1 MRRHTKQPAP
11 ELVSLSEVHRSV
23 TIPEKTSI
31 LRRLFAFAGPAYLVS
46 VGYMDPGNWA
56 TDLEGGSRFGYALIW
71 VLLMSNLMAV
81 LLQALSARLG
91 IVTGRD
97 LARACREG
105 YSKPVGFVLWVVCEI
120 AIIACD
126 LAEVIGSAIGL
137 HLLFG
142 IPLLWGVLITA
153 VDVFL
158 LLYFQHLGI
167 RKVEAFILTLVATI
181 GICFL
186 LEMVLAKPDVAGIVS
201 GFVPSITHE
210 SLYVAIGI
218 LGATVMPHNLY
229 LHSALVQTRAVGG
242 SIANVRQACKYNLID
257 SVVALNAAF
266 FVNAAIL
273 VLAAAV
279 FYENGIEVTEI
290 QQAHELLAPLLG
302 AKVASTAF
310 AIALLA
316 SGQSS
321 TLTGTLAGQVV
332 MEGFINLRIR
342 PWLRRMITRSLA
354 IIPAAV
360 TIWIMGDSGSYQ
372 LLILSQVVLS
382 MQLPFAVVPLIQ
394 FTSDRRLMGDFAS
407 KLWVKIL
414 AWSAATV
421 IISLNVWLVTGVLRD
436 WIAASPEGLQ
446 WTHVLVLAI
455 AVGLGA
461 LLLYL
466 VTMPLFKRMLHVDA
480 VAPAFELPE
489 PEHARY
495 QRIAVALEATE
506 SDRVLVA
513 RAMAMAKDSGAEL
526 LLVHV
531 ADTMAPRVWSEK
543 AEDREVLADEAYL
556 EHLKVELA
564 QRGISAK
571 PVMGYGNPPDEIVR
585 LLKEEQAELLIIGTH
600 GHRAL
605 KDLLL
610 GATATRVRHRVDIPV
625 FMVRVDP

>member
-1 MRRHTKQPAP
+1 MSRKHSP
-11 ELVSLSEVHRSV
+11 VSLSEVHGSV
-23 TIPEKTSI
+23 EIPQKTTM

-105 YSKPVGFVLWVVCEI
+105 YSRPVGFVLWVICEI

-137 HLLFG
+137 NLLFG
-142 IPLLWGVLITA
+142 IPLLWGVVITA

-158 LLYFQHLGI
+158 LLFFQHLGI

-181 GICFL
+181 GFCFM
-186 LEMVLAKPDVAGIVS
+186 LEMFLAKPDMVGIVS
-201 GFVPSITHE
+201 GFVPTITNE

-242 SIANVRQACKYNLID
+242 TVGNVRQACKYNLVD
-257 SVVALNAAF
+257 SVIALNAAF

-273 VLAAAV
+273 ILAAAV
-279 FYENGIEVTEI
+279 FYKNGIEVNEI

-332 MEGFINLRIR
+332 MEGFMNFRMR

-354 IIPAAV
+354 IVPAAA
-360 TIWIMGDSGSYQ
+360 TIWIMGDTGSYK

-394 FTSDRRLMGDFAS
+394 FTSDRRWMGEFAS
-407 KLWVKIL
+407 KLWVKTL
-414 AWSAATV
+414 AWVAATV
-421 IISLNVWLVTGVLRD
+421 IVSLNVWLVIGVLGD
-436 WIAASPEGLQ
+436 WFAASPDGMH
-446 WTHVLVLAI
+446 WYHVLVLIVAL
-455 AVGLGA
+455 ALGV
-461 LLLYL
+461 LLLY
-466 VTMPLFKRMLHVDA
+466 MIFKPFLRASQREEIVP
-480 VAPAFELPE
+480 APFALPD
-489 PEHARY
+489 PETVHY
-495 QRIAVALEATE
+495 SRIAVALEASA
-506 SDRVLVA
+506 SDKTLIGQ
-513 RAMAMAKDSGAEL
+513 AMKLAKEHNAQL

-531 ADTMAPRVWSEK
+531 ADTMAPRVWQEK
-543 AEDREVLADEAYL
+543 AEDREVLADEAFL
-556 EHLKVELA
+556 NSLA
-564 QRGISAK
+564 TDLAARGIDSK
-571 PVMGYGNPPDEIVR
+571 PVMGYGSPPDEIVR
-585 LLKEEQAELLIIGTH
+585 LVREEQAELLIIGTH
-600 GHRAL
+600 GHRMF

-610 GATATRVRHRVDIPV
+610 GATATKVRHHIDIPV
-625 FMVRVDP
+625 FMIRVDP

>member
-1 MRRHTKQPAP
+1 MEAKTTHSTPPA
-11 ELVSLSEVHRSV
+11 SLSEVHGSV
-23 TIPEKTSI
+23 AIPTNSGV

-81 LLQALSARLG
+81 LLQALCARLG
-91 IVTGRD
+91 IVAGRD
-97 LARACREG
+97 LARACREA
-105 YSKPVGFVLWVVCEI
+105 YSRPVGYVLWVVCEL

-137 HLLFG
+137 NLLFG
-142 IPLLWGVLITA
+142 IPLLWGVVITA

-181 GICFL
+181 GGCFL
-186 LEMVLAKPDVAGIVS
+186 IEMFLAKPDFGGIVS
-201 GFVPSITHE
+201 GFVPSINNE

-229 LHSALVQTRAVGG
+229 LHSALVQTRAVGN
-242 SIANVRQACKYNLID
+242 SSANIRQACKYNLID
-257 SVVALNAAF
+257 SAIALNAAF

-279 FYENGIEVTEI
+279 FFKNGIEVNEI
-290 QQAHELLAPLLG
+290 QQAHELLTPLLG
-302 AKVASTAF
+302 AKIASTAF

-332 MEGFINLRIR
+332 MEGFLNLRIR
-342 PWLRRMITRSLA
+342 PWLRRIITRSLA
-354 IIPAAV
+354 IIPAAL
-360 TIWIMGDSGSYQ
+360 TIWIMGDSGSYK
-372 LLILSQVVLS
+372 LLILSQVILS

-394 FTSDRRLMGDFAS
+394 FTSDKRVMGEFAS

-414 AWSAATV
+414 AWLAAAV
-421 IISLNVWLVTGVLRD
+421 IISLNVKLVIGVLGD
-436 WIAASPEGLQ
+436 WIGGAAGGVQ
-446 WTHVLVLAI
+446 WYHYLVILLTI
-455 AVGLGA
+455 GLGA

-466 VTMPLFKRMLHVDA
+466 VVQPIFKRKRAVEATAPLFV
-480 VAPAFELPE
+480 LPE
-489 PEHARY
+489 PTQVSY
-495 QRIAVALEATE
+495 SRIAVALEATE
-506 SDRVLVA
+506 SDRTLVE
-513 RAMAMAKDSGAEL
+513 RAMALAKEHKAEL

-531 ADTMAPRVWSEK
+531 ADGMAPRVWNKE
-543 AEDREVLADEAYL
+543 AEDHEVLADEAYL
-556 EHLKVELA
+556 ERLTTDIT
-564 QRGISAK
+564 QRGIVTR

-585 LLKEEQAELLIIGTH
+585 LVKAEQADLIIIGTH
-600 GHRAL
+600 GHRAI
-605 KDLLL
+605 KDVFM
-610 GATATRVRHRVDIPV
+610 GATATRVRHHVEIPV
-625 FMVRVDP
+625 LMIRV

>member
-1 MRRHTKQPAP
+1 MSTENHN
-11 ELVSLSEVHRSV
+11 VSLSEVHRTV
-23 TIPEKTSI
+23 EIPQKSTVI
-31 LRRLFAFAGPAYLVS
+31 RRMLAFAGPAYLVS

-91 IVTGRD
+91 IVTGHD
-97 LARACREG
+97 LARACREN
-105 YSKPVGFVLWVVCEI
+105 YSKPVSAVLWVICEI

-137 HLLFG
+137 QLLFG

-158 LLYFQHLGI
+158 LLLFQHLGI
-167 RKVEAFILTLVATI
+167 RKVEAFVLTLVATI
-181 GICFL
+181 GGCFL
-186 LEMVLAKPDVAGIVS
+186 VEMMLAQPSISGIFS
-201 GFVPSITHE
+201 GFAPTLTGE

-229 LHSALVQTRAVGG
+229 LHSALVQTRAVGNNPA
-242 SIANVRQACKYNLID
+242 SIRQACKYNLVD
-257 SVVALNAAF
+257 SAVALNLAF

-273 VLAAAV
+273 ILAAAV
-279 FYENGIEVTEI
+279 FHSNGVEVTEI
-290 QQAHELLAPLLG
+290 QQAHELLTPLVG
-302 AKVASTAF
+302 VKIASTAF

-354 IIPAAV
+354 IVPAAF
-360 TIWIMGDSGSYQ
+360 TIWILGEQGSYQ

-382 MQLPFAVVPLIQ
+382 MQLPFAVIPLIQ
-394 FTSDRRLMGDFAS
+394 FTSDRRLMGEFAS

-414 AWSAATV
+414 AWLAAAV
-421 IISLNVWLVTGVLRD
+421 IISLNIWLVITTLGE
-436 WIAASPEGLQ
+436 WIGTAPNGMEWYHA
-446 WTHVLVLAI
+446 LVLA
-455 AVGLGA
+455 AAAGLGA
-461 LLLYL
+461 LLAYL
-466 VTMPLFKRMLHVDA
+466 ITVPLFRRLVRPEMV
-480 VAPAFELPE
+480 VPSFEIPVT
-489 PEHARY
+489 ANVQY
-495 QRIAVALEATE
+495 KKIAVALEGTH
-506 SDRVLVA
+506 SDRVLLA
-513 RAMAMAKDSGAEL
+513 QALAMAEDQHAQL

-531 ADTMAPRVWSEK
+531 ADTVGPRVWQQES
-543 AEDREVLADEAYL
+543 EDREVLADEIYL
-556 EHLKVELA
+556 SRLQEELLA
-564 QRGISAK
+564 RGIQAK
-571 PVMGYGNPPDEIVR
+571 PVLGYGNPPDEIVR
-585 LLKEEQAELLIIGTH
+585 LVKQEQAELLIIGTH
-600 GHRAL
+600 GHRL
-605 KDLLL
+605 IKDLLL
-610 GATATRVRHRVDIPV
+610 GATATRVRHLIDIPV